1 MFIYFIIPLFESILS
16 FLSTWLKYKETYYSA
31 ETYKMSKRA
40 SKEVE
45 EDAKAIGFVYDEED
59 PEEDE
64 T

>member
-45 EDAKAIGFVYDEED
+45 EDAKVIGFVYDEED